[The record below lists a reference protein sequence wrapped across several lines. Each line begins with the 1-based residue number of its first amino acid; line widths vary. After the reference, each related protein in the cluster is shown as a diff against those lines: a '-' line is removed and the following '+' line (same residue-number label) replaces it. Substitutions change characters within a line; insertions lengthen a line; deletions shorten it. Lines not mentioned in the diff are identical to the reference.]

1 MAKEKKWLSFEEQ
14 AEKLAQ
20 RGCIIDD
27 VDFCI
32 EVLRRTS
39 YYRLTA
45 YFLPFKEKESGKYR
59 AETTFETV
67 YRIYEFDKRIR
78 AILLSALEDIEIF
91 VKTQVAH
98 YHAQKYGG
106 LGYLEAATFGH
117 YHRHDSFVEKLNAE
131 INRNKT
137 LPFVAHHIEKY
148 NRRLPLWAAVEL
160 FSFGAISLF
169 YSDLHR
175 IDQRKLAKLMY
186 PDTPYNYEVL
196 RSWLRCCTELR
207 NACAHYGRLYYQI
220 FPTIPKTPK
229 GQQFILGRRLFDMV
243 YVVRSLYMDDGN
255 WNNSIFPQITALI
268 EQYQSHINLSHI
280 GFPPDWEEKLMK

>member
-1 MAKEKKWLSFEEQ
+1 MAEDKRWLSFQEQ
-14 AEKLAQ
+14 VDRLVQ
-20 RGCIIDD
+20 RGCIVDD

-32 EVLRRTS
+32 EVLKRMN

-45 YFLPFKEKESGKYR
+45 YFLPFKEKENDRYKVGTR
-59 AETTFETV
+59 FETV
-67 YRIYEFDKRIR
+67 YQIYEFDKRVR

-91 VKTQVAH
+91 FRTQIAH

-106 LGYLEAATFGH
+106 LGYLDAMTFGH
-117 YHRHDSFVEKLNAE
+117 YHKHDGFIEKLNAE
-131 INRNKT
+131 IQRNKT

-148 NRRLPLWAAVEL
+148 NKRLPLWVAVEL
-160 FSFGAISLF
+160 FSFGTVSLF

-175 IDQRKLAKLMY
+175 RDQRELAKIMY

-229 GQQFILGRRLFDMV
+229 GQHFTLGRRLFDMV
-243 YVVRSLYMDDGN
+243 YVVRSLYMDDEGWGN
-255 WNNSIFPQITALI
+255 GILPQITALI
-268 EQYQSHINLSHI
+268 ERYQPHINLFHI
-280 GFPPDWEEKLMK
+280 GFPPNWEEKLKK